1 MPSRLVIMLGAAGSV
16 ACAHAAFVM
25 RPAETEALVHLRVI
39 VSSEAAYSAN
49 NGWYFDSLACLLE
62 ATKCLP
68 TYPAS
73 GPPFLTP
80 EFGAPPAGYRAAFHP
95 GPQVPAAVLG
105 PTMSRSSLERYAY
118 TLEPTVPGARWFC
131 ADNRPTLC
139 YAERALPLAEA
150 GRCPKA
156 CKDILS

>member
-1 MPSRLVIMLGAAGSV
+1 MPRRLIIALATAAFM
-16 ACAHAAFVM
+16 ACAHSDFM
-25 RPAETEALVHLRVI
+25 TRPAETEAVVHLRVI

-49 NGWYFDSLACLLE
+49 NGWYFDSPACLLD

-68 TYPAS
+68 TYPVS

-80 EFGAPPAGYRAAFHP
+80 EFPGPPPGYRAAFHP
-95 GPQVPAAVLG
+95 GPRAPATALG
-105 PTMSRSSLERYAY
+105 PTMSRSSLESYAY
-118 TLEPTVPGARWFC
+118 VLEPTRPGARWFC

-139 YAERALPLAEA
+139 YAERPLPMTES

-156 CKDILS
+156 CKNILP